1 MDTKLPRVTRVD
13 NTVKVPRE
21 LLRQVDM
28 LVDYL
33 DFESRE
39 AFVETAVRRFIEF
52 YTALIPSL
60 TTNSLLT

>member
-1 MDTKLPRVTRVD
+1 MDNSVQ
-13 NTVKVPRE
+13 VPGE

-39 AFVETAVRRFIEF
+39 AFVETAIRRFIEF
-52 YTALIPSL
+52 YASLIPSL
-60 TTNSLLT
+60 TTKSLLA

>member
-1 MDTKLPRVTRVD
+1 MTHVD
-13 NTVKVPRE
+13 NSVKVPRE
-21 LLRQVDM
+21 LLRQVDV

-39 AFVETAVRRFIEF
+39 AFVETAIRRFIEF

-60 TTNSLLT
+60 TTNSLIT